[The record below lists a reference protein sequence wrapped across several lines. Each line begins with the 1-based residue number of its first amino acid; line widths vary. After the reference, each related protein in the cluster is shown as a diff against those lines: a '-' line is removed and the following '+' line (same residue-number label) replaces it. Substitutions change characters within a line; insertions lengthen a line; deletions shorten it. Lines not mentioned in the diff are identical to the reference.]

1 MGMFD
6 NLYINTDKLPVSDE
20 EKKLFGKNPD
30 WQTKDLDC
38 TLTKVIITDDG
49 MLQIERFNYKTVP
62 KEERP
67 HPNDDGIMGLIGSL
81 QKENEV
87 LETLDYHGIINFY
100 CDFKGKWYD
109 FYAKFT
115 DGRLVSIT
123 GGLEN
128 EL

>member
-6 NLYINTDKLPVSDE
+6 YLYINTDKLPVSDE
-20 EKKLFGKNPD
+20 EKKLFGKKPD

-49 MLQIERFNYKTVP
+49 LLQTERFNYKIVP

-67 HPNDDGIMGLIGSL
+67 HPNDDGIMGLIGSF
-81 QKENEV
+81 QKENIT
-87 LETLDYHGIINFY
+87 LETLDYDGIINFY
-100 CDFKGKWYD
+100 CDFEGKWYE

-123 GGLEN
+123 GGLEKC
-128 EL
+128 

>member
-1 MGMFD
+1 MECRELWQEYKEKHTKRAREDLILKYLPLVKHIAHSMA
-6 NLYINTDKLPVSDE
+6 INFPSH
-20 EKKLFGKNPD
+20 
-30 WQTKDLDC
+30 
-38 TLTKVIITDDG
+38 IIVDD
-49 MLQIERFNYKTVP
+49 IIN
-62 KEERP
+62 
-67 HPNDDGIMGLIGSL
+67 DGIMGLIGSL

-100 CDFKGKWYD
+100 CDFKGKWYE